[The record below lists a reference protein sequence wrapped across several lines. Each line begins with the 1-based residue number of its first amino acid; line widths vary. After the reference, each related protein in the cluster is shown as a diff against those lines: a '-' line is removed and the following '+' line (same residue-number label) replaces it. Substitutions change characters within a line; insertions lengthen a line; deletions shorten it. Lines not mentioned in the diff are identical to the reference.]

1 MIFTASP
8 CKKYFFSSPGSSG
21 AQGRVFV
28 FFAGCGYSIDYFQ
41 RLMFHHRAIR
51 PV

>member
-1 MIFTASP
+1 MIFTPSP
-8 CKKYFFSSPGSSG
+8 CKKYFFSPPGSSA

-28 FFAGCGYSIDYFQ
+28 FFAGCGYSIDHFQ
-41 RLMFHHRAIR
+41 RLMVHHRAIR